1 MPIPPRPIPN
11 HGPRGGVRAHRPGT
25 SVPRKAMSAAVAAAQ
40 HLDWRAEVALLGE
53 ASTSS
58 AHPRSA
64 PLLGVSPGSGP
75 GSPSASGSGSGLR
88 IVERMREVKQ
98 EKEREEK
105 AKEKEALAAAATD
118 GDGPDDQPSRT
129 TEVSLEGLIAQSK
142 GKREKRSKSCSSSA
156 CRARLIS
163 AATTA
168 TTLGFDFVPN
178 PTVVALPD
186 SVDAT
191 PPCVPVGVTAAA
203 AASAPSSPIAV
214 IVDSTTPAVA
224 AAAADPSD
232 TSALLSTSRDMKAR
246 AALLWGSKPASP
258 SPTESA
264 ATPASVLPRTPCTPG
279 LLPATGGGAGSRHGS
294 TAAAAD
300 DDDASDF
307 DSDWE
312 HVSGEIET
320 ASGVSKAVT
329 ADRAND
335 DDDLDGIILLGDMDL
350 EEEMPDAPAPGKQQR
365 KVLSYAAALGR
376 SGARRLD
383 VIRA

>member
-11 HGPRGGVRAHRPGT
+11 HGPRGGMRAHRPGT

-53 ASTSS
+53 ASAS
-58 AHPRSA
+58 ASATHHPRSA

-75 GSPSASGSGSGLR
+75 GSPSTSGSGLR

-98 EKEREEK
+98 QKEREER
-105 AKEKEALAAAATD
+105 AKEKEALAAVED
-118 GDGPDDQPSRT
+118 GASEQPSRT
-129 TEVSLEGLIAQSK
+129 AEVSLEGLIAQSK
-142 GKREKRSKSCSSSA
+142 GKREKRGESGHA
-156 CRARLIS
+156 GYQTMADH

-186 SVDAT
+186 SVDPAPPGPTAT
-191 PPCVPVGVTAAA
+191 CNTPVAYSPIDVTVNGPA
-203 AASAPSSPIAV
+203 AAS
-214 IVDSTTPAVA
+214 
-224 AAAADPSD
+224 DPTD

-246 AALLWGSKPASP
+246 AALLWGGKPASP
-258 SPTESA
+258 SSADSA
-264 ATPASVLPRTPCTPG
+264 ATPGSALPRTPCTPG
-279 LLPATGGGAGSRHGS
+279 LIPATGPQGVVRVVEDEDTSES
-294 TAAAAD
+294 
-300 DDDASDF
+300 

-312 HVSGEIET
+312 HISGEIEAAVGSTKAAANAT
-320 ASGVSKAVT
+320 AT
-329 ADRAND
+329 AD

-350 EEEMPDAPAPGKQQR
+350 EEVADAPTPGKPQR